1 MQSYEQVTNKT
12 LNGWVNSRKIKAKME
27 ILFRNIW
34 ERAHQKQ
41 RKVRKK
47 RLGARVGSS
56 FSITQRKIAKL
67 GIDFKVDFQNQP
79 TNLQKALYQ
88 TDLKRKEMAKIIRL
102 AHKRLV
108 LK

>member
-1 MQSYEQVTNKT
+1 
-12 LNGWVNSRKIKAKME
+12 ME

-67 GIDFKVDFQNQP
+67 GIDFKVDFQN
-79 TNLQKALYQ
+79 
-88 TDLKRKEMAKIIRL
+88 
-102 AHKRLV
+102 
-108 LK
+108 